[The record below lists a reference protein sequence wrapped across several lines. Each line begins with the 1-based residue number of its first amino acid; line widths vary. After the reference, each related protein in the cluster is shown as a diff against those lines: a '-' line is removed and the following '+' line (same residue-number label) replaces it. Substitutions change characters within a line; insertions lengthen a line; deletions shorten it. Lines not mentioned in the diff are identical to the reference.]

1 MEKSDDDLIAEYIS
15 GNEDSFKQLVTRYT
29 KPLYFFV
36 FRMTSKK
43 ELSEDILQDAFLK
56 IWKTIN
62 RYKIGSNTFKSW
74 IFTVTRNTAID
85 QLRKKKMLVVSDFD
99 TEDGHN
105 YLMETIPDPET
116 IPEKLIIRAE
126 EKNMVE
132 GALQSLTID
141 EREILTLH
149 YQEEMTFEKIGEIL
163 KKPLNTVKSKHRRAL
178 LKLRSFL
185 ENNET

>member
-1 MEKSDDDLIAEYIS
+1 
-15 GNEDSFKQLVTRYT
+15 
-29 KPLYFFV
+29 
-36 FRMTSKK
+36 
-43 ELSEDILQDAFLK
+43 
-56 IWKTIN
+56 
-62 RYKIGSNTFKSW
+62 
-74 IFTVTRNTAID
+74 
-85 QLRKKKMLVVSDFD
+85 MLVVSDFD